1 MKHVTWI
8 ACLVLMTLGVC
19 PGAATLHG
27 VSGELHLRITSPLGR
42 TGTVGVVRIVAQ
54 IESGDGRDGGTGAVL
69 CRRQAAAN
77 DRLGST
83 LRGRVAGR

>member
-19 PGAATLHG
+19 PGAATLRG

-54 IESGDGRDGGTGAVL
+54 IDRVTDATVGR
-69 CRRQAAAN
+69 C
-77 DRLGST
+77 GSLST
-83 LRGRVAGR
+83 ASCCERSTRVHPTRPMAGR